1 MIQDDLAIVIAHE
14 DHTSPGWQ
22 TKLACELQMMDDCRV
37 LKFAWSATTRQAY
50 RRVIRWAKSSTTQE
64 VEAAIRL
71 NDDNKTIPEMMR
83 EAASHIRSQIDASKA
98 RDPLTIALKEL
109 EEARARIVKLEE
121 TGKELC
127 ECASQLGWTSCEDP
141 KWIKRAEKAVEVW
154 RSLP

>member
-1 MIQDDLAIVIAHE
+1 MIQDDLAIVIANE
-14 DHTSPGWQ
+14 DHASIGWQ
-22 TKLACELQMMDDCRV
+22 TQLACELQMMDEGRA
-37 LKFAWSATTRQAY
+37 LKFTWNDPKCQAY
-50 RRVIRWAKSSTTQE
+50 RSVIRWAKSSTTQE
-64 VEAAIRL
+64 VEEAIKF
-71 NDDNKTIPEMMR
+71 NDVNKTIHEMMR
-83 EAASHIRSQIDASKA
+83 EASDHIRRQIDASKA

-109 EEARARIVKLEE
+109 DEARARIVKLEE